1 MDRSASYGFLLTFH
15 SNHALISHCF
25 RDRRRFQ
32 SKSAKN
38 SHLRVFCAPAD
49 GELRI
54 GIGIGTGVGKTGMMR
69 LPDGRKRF
77 RMGLAV

>member
-15 SNHALISHCF
+15 SNHALSRTVSEIDGDFSRKVQKIPTSVYF
-25 RDRRRFQ
+25 APLLTGNYV
-32 SKSAKN
+32 SVSA
-38 SHLRVFCAPAD
+38 SAQ
-49 GELRI
+49 
-54 GIGIGTGVGKTGMMR
+54 GVGKTGMMR